1 MKGKY
6 HIIIQNN
13 RIKFEFDIKRNITI
27 IRGDSATGKTT
38 LMNLI
43 ETYERQGEE
52 SGITVSCNRKCK
64 TLNNSNWEN
73 VIEQS
78 QDCIIFIDEETNVI
92 KTNEFATKIKDSS
105 NYYVIITRE
114 NLSNLPY
121 SVEEIY
127 GIKSSGKYSRTERTY
142 NSFYNLYSSQEFKDN
157 ECADIVI
164 VEDTNAGYDF
174 YNNIS
179 GDNIKCIS
187 AGGKTAFKAV
197 VKDYKNERV
206 LIIAD
211 GAAFGAEMNELYLYI
226 QNNTNVGLYLP
237 ESFEWVI
244 LSSGLID
251 GNRIAD
257 ILASPEDYIESKDF
271 FSWEQYFTRLLVSE
285 TTDTYLQYNKGHLN
299 KNYLEKKQKDALIK
313 VISVVAEKLGL

>member
-6 HIIIQNN
+6 HIIVQNN

-52 SGITVSCNRKCK
+52 SGISISCDRKCK

-73 VIEQS
+73 IIEQS
-78 QDCIIFIDEETNVI
+78 RECIIFIDEETNVI
-92 KTNEFATKIKDSS
+92 KTNEFAFQIKESD

-114 NLSNLPY
+114 NLPNLPY
-121 SVEEIY
+121 SAEEIY
-127 GIKSSGKYSRTERTY
+127 GIKSSGKYSRTEKTY
-142 NSFYNLYSSQEFKDN
+142 NSFYNLYSSKEFDDSDV
-157 ECADIVI
+157 ADVVI
-164 VEDTNAGYDF
+164 VEDTNSGYDF
-174 YNNIS
+174 YKGIAEDS
-179 GDNIKCIS
+179 IKCLS
-187 AGGKTAFKAV
+187 AGGKTALKTIV
-197 VKDYKNERV
+197 QDYKNEKV

-211 GAAFGAEMNELYLYI
+211 GAAFGAEMNDLYLYV
-226 QNNTNVGLYLP
+226 QNNNNIGMYLP

-257 ILASPEDYIESKDF
+257 ILASPEDYIESKEY
-271 FSWEQYFTRLLVSE
+271 FSWEQYFTKLLVSE
-285 TTDTYLQYNKGHLN
+285 TKDTYLQYNKKSL
-299 KNYLEKKQKDALIK
+299 KRLLA
-313 VISVVAEKLGL
+313 